1 MKTDAIFDTTH
12 EYRYML
18 MRQWGSDKKNFVNF
32 ILLNPSTADEKMD
45 DPTIKGCIKFAQ
57 NWGCDGLYVTN
68 LFAFRATD
76 PRDLKKTREP
86 IGELNDK
93 YLKEYAKKSK
103 LVIFAWGNH
112 GRYLGR
118 SAIVAKMLSKICVP
132 HCLKITKS
140 GSPKH
145 PLYIKR
151 TSKYSPM

>member
-1 MKTDAIFDTTH
+1 MKFDMKTDAILDTTRK
-12 EYRYML
+12 YRYML
-18 MRQWGSDKKNFVNF
+18 MRQWGTDKNNFV
-32 ILLNPSTADEKMD
+32 LLNPSTADEKVN

-57 NWGCDGLYVTN
+57 NWGYDGLYVTN

-76 PRDLKKTREP
+76 PCDLKNSDPVGK
-86 IGELNDK
+86 LNDR

-103 LVIFAWGNH
+103 LVVFAWGNH
-112 GRYLGR
+112 GSYLHR
-118 SAIVAKMLSKICVP
+118 NSEVIKMLSKFCVP

-151 TSKYSPM
+151 TTKHSLI